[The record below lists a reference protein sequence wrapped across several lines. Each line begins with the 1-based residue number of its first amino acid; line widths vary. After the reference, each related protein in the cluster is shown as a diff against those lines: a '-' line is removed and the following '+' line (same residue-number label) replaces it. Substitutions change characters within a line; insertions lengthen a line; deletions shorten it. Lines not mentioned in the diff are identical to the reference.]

1 MNNIKCL
8 VFDCD
13 GVILDSVNVKTNAF
27 AKLAEPYGEAA
38 RAKMVDYHTLHGG
51 VSRFLKFEWFFR
63 EILNQE
69 ITPDESEAWN
79 KKFREY
85 ALEEVMRCNLINGA
99 LATLERW
106 HGKLPMY
113 ICTGAPEA
121 EVREI
126 LSLRKLSCFFDGI
139 YGSPPT
145 KDLLLEKIVKDIA
158 HVPSLN
164 ALMVG
169 DARTDMEAA
178 KKSGTLFYGIG
189 EDLKPLLKDSGLW
202 SKDLVPLNAWIAQN
216 IKN

>member
-1 MNNIKCL
+1 MYNIKCL

-27 AKLAEPYGEAA
+27 AKLAEPYGDAA
-38 RAKMVDYHTLHGG
+38 RSKMIEYHALHGG

-63 EILNQE
+63 EILNQD
-69 ITPDESEAWN
+69 ITPQESAEWN

-85 ALEEVMRCNLINGA
+85 ALEEVMRCNLVNDA
-99 LATLERW
+99 FATLERW

-113 ICTGAPEA
+113 VCTGAPET

-126 LSLRKLSCFFDGI
+126 LSLRKLNSFFEGI

-145 KDLLLEKIVKDIA
+145 KDLLLEKIVKEIA
-158 HVPSLN
+158 QVPPQN
-164 ALMVG
+164 TLMIG

-178 KKSGTLFYGIG
+178 EKAGTLFYGIG
-189 EDLKPLLKDSGLW
+189 EDLKPLLKDSGHW
-202 SKDLVPLNAWIAQN
+202 SEDLVPLNDWITQN
-216 IKN
+216 IKD